1 MKVFIFDSNS
11 RKTKRFKGGLK
22 KVIKIYKKA
31 NLAVDRGRVCGY
43 KYFPTDMAKHEEKP
57 CM

>member
-1 MKVFIFDSNS
+1 MQKYI
-11 RKTKRFKGGLK
+11 K
-22 KVIKIYKKA
+22 KVIF
-31 NLAVDRGRVCGY
+31 AVDSGYNCGY

>member
-1 MKVFIFDSNS
+1 MGK
-11 RKTKRFKGGLK
+11 KKLK
-22 KVIKIYKKA
+22 KYIKKA
-31 NLAVDRGRVCGY
+31 NLAVDSSYICGY